1 MDTELKEFFK
11 QRLNF
16 VLSLASLYD
25 SYDSLTN
32 FDLKQAGTVF
42 ENEIDYQEFLLNIGR
57 RKKYYEYQN
66 ELISDL
72 DVLSYVTM
80 GKEAQKKWMELTT
93 KYINETNSN
102 KQYFDKLTQVYK
114 TDINNI
120 NSFINFVISNSDGQ
134 NEYYNLLTDGQDFN
148 KSLFYCFIP
157 MYIKLVYDNKIVP
170 CISFTEAMTNNVE
183 EEITKAMTNNIEEEI
198 TNKPIIF
205 ENKKNI
211 EIPIKKN
218 IIQSSRNEISNR
230 NNYDRNIKV
239 YGADKIEQDQD
250 MISIIMQCFKMSKLF
265 IKDM

>member
-1 MDTELKEFFK
+1 MDTELKEIFK

-93 KYINETNSN
+93 KYINKTNSN
-102 KQYFDKLTQVYK
+102 KQYFDKLTKVYK

-120 NSFINFVISNSDGQ
+120 NSYNNF
-134 NEYYNLLTDGQDFN
+134 
-148 KSLFYCFIP
+148 
-157 MYIKLVYDNKIVP
+157 
-170 CISFTEAMTNNVE
+170 
-183 EEITKAMTNNIEEEI
+183 
-198 TNKPIIF
+198 
-205 ENKKNI
+205 
-211 EIPIKKN
+211 
-218 IIQSSRNEISNR
+218 
-230 NNYDRNIKV
+230 DR
-239 YGADKIEQDQD
+239 
-250 MISIIMQCFKMSKLF
+250 CFKTKE
-265 IKDM
+265 I